1 MTIDVGTLFAPNVRL
16 FVRLIPSP
24 PAAVVGTVMTT
35 GDQPAAVGFNL
46 AQVAS
51 EPPVTAAPQL

>member
-1 MTIDVGTLFAPNVRL
+1 MDVGTLFAPNVRL

-24 PAAVVGTVMTT
+24 PTAVVGTVMTT

-46 AQVAS
+46 AQVAL
-51 EPPVTAAPQL
+51 EPVTAAPQL